1 MDQAIKRQMDDE
13 LTYAKQGTFSPSYLR
28 GDRSRALTQYFKD
41 NPQEAQ
47 KHEKAI
53 AEAWNSR
60 QLSAICDRE
69 LARVG
74 LAGKTTND
82 GKTLDEVSIE
92 LTGKKYQQLPD
103 DSPAQE
109 MVMAEFEER
118 GGSAQQ
124 AF

>member
-1 MDQAIKRQMDDE
+1 MKLSKIEAIVE
-13 LTYAKQGTFSPSYLR
+13 
-28 GDRSRALTQYFKD
+28 
-41 NPQEAQ
+41 
-47 KHEKAI
+47 
-53 AEAWNSR
+53 R
-60 QLSAICDRE
+60 QLAK
-69 LARVG
+69 VQM
-74 LAGKTTND
+74 AGKTTND

-92 LTGKKYQQLPD
+92 LTGKKYRQLPD